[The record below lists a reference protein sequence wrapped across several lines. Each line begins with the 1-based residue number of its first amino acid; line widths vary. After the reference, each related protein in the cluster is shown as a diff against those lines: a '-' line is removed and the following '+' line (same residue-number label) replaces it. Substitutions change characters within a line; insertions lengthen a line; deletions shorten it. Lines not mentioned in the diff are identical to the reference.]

1 MKKGILSI
9 VLIGIMTFACA
20 TCQQQAGLSEK
31 DTAAIRQ
38 VSDRAVKM
46 AIGPNA
52 DWDAYISLY
61 YTEDAK
67 VLVPGMPIL
76 EGKDAIKAAFAA
88 MGTILD
94 EKWNSLSIE
103 GHGDLAYEQG
113 TYTVTSIPPGMS
125 ASMTDK
131 GKGITIWKKQTDGTW
146 KATRDMW
153 NSDLPPA
160 GLTLSTGAAKP
171 DASPELLRLGRF
183 VGTWKL
189 DGESVGSP
197 LMPPGK
203 VSAILDV
210 QWFSGGSQLLFL
222 YNMMYPAGPV
232 QELSVYGY
240 DPEAKAYWNYDFD
253 STGLNMVGKVVI
265 QENTWT
271 HMWDLK
277 IGGKSVKVRLVL
289 SDMTPGGCS
298 WKNDYSMAVGSWT
311 PVAEGKAIKVK

>member
-1 MKKGILSI
+1 MKKGILSV
-9 VLIGIMTFACA
+9 VLIGIMAFACA
-20 TCQQQAGLSEK
+20 TCQQRAGLSDK
-31 DTAAIRQ
+31 DMAAIRQ
-38 VSDRAVKM
+38 VSDQAVKM

-52 DWDAYISLY
+52 DWGAYVSFY
-61 YTEDAK
+61 YTEEAK

-76 EGKDAIKAAFAA
+76 EGRAAIKAAFAA

-94 EKWNSLSIE
+94 EKWNPLSIE
-103 GHGDLAYEQG
+103 GHGDLAYEVG
-113 TYTVTSIPPGMS
+113 TYSYTVIPPGMS
-125 ASMTDK
+125 APVTEY
-131 GKGITIWKKQTDGTW
+131 GKGITVWGKQTDGTW
-146 KATRDMW
+146 KVTHDTW
-153 NSDLPPA
+153 NSDFPPA
-160 GLTLSTGAAKP
+160 GLTLSTGTAKP
-171 DASPELLRLGRF
+171 DAGPELMRLGRLI
-183 VGTWKL
+183 GTWKL
-189 DGESVGSP
+189 GGESVGSP

-210 QWFSGGSQLLFL
+210 QWFSGGSQLLCL
-222 YNMMYPAGPV
+222 YNMIYPTGPV

-277 IGGKSVKVRLVL
+277 IEGKSVKVRLVL
-289 SDMTPGGCS
+289 SDMTPDGCS
-298 WKNDYSMAVGSWT
+298 WKNDYSMAAGSWT